1 MALFQRL
8 TAEQIRETLKL
19 TRYAPDLRLQNL
31 VLGVDNV
38 RHDVHLS
45 PQFRAF
51 CERYAFQ
58 LTVKHSAAR
67 RLLDETVPP
76 PSAADRS
83 EFKRQSQEVLLGALS
98 LARSQQN
105 QELDLLANL
114 ALFKY
119 LGWEIQRQ
127 YGVVLLQG
135 KNKLR
140 AYEGPKHDRST
151 RAHEVQQSFS
161 EYQTQKKVILRLVS
175 TELQRAVNEV
185 QADAVRKTREAYFGS
200 GTGNWY
206 PYFANPLLFAE
217 GGRDDFVHLEKYV
230 MVGNFQRDPDRFEMI
245 EQWLGEFLQMV
256 DQASPEA
263 CELAELR
270 ERQKRMAQEMES
282 LRQSATVER
291 RGGFRSLFSGS
302 QTATAPAVTPEE
314 LSSRVAVLVD
324 RMMEVHA
331 SITRLSQ
338 TYDTMLGEMLN
349 VPENM
354 EEMLGAA
361 RTELLAGD
369 LRRKSGDRG
378 EIALLEEKAEV
389 QRHLQDEIY
398 RTADKL
404 GLLPFVAASYEVGR
418 IYGDYCPPINPQTLK
433 QALLLPEERKKV
445 ADLVRHYKMPEG
457 RLAALEEAASRSRT
471 ASPRD
476 LRVQLV
482 KYVTDY
488 SRHRRDTAHLNIYQ
502 GLADRINLVM
512 DEKTERLSRVNGTL
526 YEFLISSEQKPVE
539 RSISGHV
546 ILKADVR
553 DSTRVTSELMA
564 RGLNPASYFSL
575 NFYEPLSRILPR
587 YGAEKVFIEGDA
599 VILSLF
605 EHEGGGGHPVALA
618 CGLARELTQ
627 IVELYN
633 NKGEGSG
640 LPRLEIGIGITFRNS
655 APLFL
660 FDGETRIMI
669 SEALNLS
676 DRLSGC
682 SKLARKSL
690 PQNQSLFNVYIFQ
703 TIPEETAAGAM
714 EEFLVRY
721 NVNGIC
727 LSEEA
732 FEKLRAEIS
741 LTTLD
746 LEMPL
751 LWGKDKVRLHCGSVP
766 LSVDVFQRLVIRESQ
781 VPFVEP
787 QTFRLKDVTSRRY
800 FELCTNR
807 LVYEY
812 TESLLNGK

>member
-19 TRYAPDLRLQNL
+19 TRYAPELRLQNL
-31 VLGVDNV
+31 VFGVDNV

-51 CERYAFQ
+51 CERYFFQ
-58 LTVKHSAAR
+58 LTVKHSTAR
-67 RLLDETVPP
+67 RLLDDSVPA
-76 PSAADRS
+76 PSPADRS
-83 EFKRQSQEVLLGALS
+83 EFKRQSQEILLGALS
-98 LARSQQN
+98 RARSQQN
-105 QELDLLANL
+105 QELDLLANI

-119 LGWEIQRQ
+119 MGWEIQRQ

-135 KNKLR
+135 KNKMR
-140 AYEGPKHDRST
+140 MYEGPKHESSSK
-151 RAHEVQQSFS
+151 AFEIQQAFS

-185 QADAVRKTREAYFGS
+185 QADAVRKTREAYFGG

-206 PYFANPLLFAE
+206 PYFANPLLYAE
-217 GGRDDFVHLEKYV
+217 SGRDDFIHLEKYV

-245 EQWLGEFLQMV
+245 EQWLSEFFQMV

-263 CELAELR
+263 CELAEFR
-270 ERQKRMAQEMES
+270 SRQKQMAQEMES
-282 LRQSATVER
+282 LRHSGTVER
-291 RGGFRSLFSGS
+291 KGGFRSLFSGS
-302 QTATAPAVTPEE
+302 QPAAGPALSSNE

-338 TYDTMLGEMLN
+338 TYDTMIGEMLN
-349 VPENM
+349 VPENL
-354 EEMLGAA
+354 EEMLGAS
-361 RTELLAGD
+361 RTELQIAE
-369 LRRKSGDRG
+369 LRRKGGDRG

-389 QRHLQDEIY
+389 QRYLQDELY
-398 RTADKL
+398 RTGDKL

-418 IYGDYCPPINPQTLK
+418 IFGDFCPPINPQTLK

-445 ADLVRHYKMPEG
+445 ADLVRHYKLPEG
-457 RLAALEEAASRSRT
+457 RLAALEEAAGRART
-471 ASPRD
+471 SSPRD

-488 SRHRRDTAHLNIYQ
+488 SRHRRDTAHLNIFQ

-526 YEFLISSEQKPVE
+526 YEFLISSEQKPME
-539 RSISGHV
+539 QSISGHV

-575 NFYEPLSRILPR
+575 NFYEPLNRILPR

-618 CGLARELTQ
+618 CGLARELNQ

-640 LPRLEIGIGITFRNS
+640 LPRLEIGVGITFRNS

-690 PQNQSLFNVYIFQ
+690 PVNQSLFNVYIFQ
-703 TIPEETAAGAM
+703 TITEETAAGAM

-751 LWGKDKVRLHCGSVP
+751 LWGKDKVRLHCGAVP

-787 QTFRLKDVTSRRY
+787 QTFRLKDVTARRY
-800 FELCTNR
+800 FEVCTNR
-807 LVYEY
+807 LVYEH